1 MEKILEMGNK
11 YKYEVIGAIAIC
23 IIYFCFHIYSKKGTN
38 EKSEMKEIIEKKTG
52 DTPSKKEFG
61 ALISE
66 IREMSQGMKEMLE
79 YNKDLN
85 PKDNY
90 FSFRNE
96 YITKDIE
103 KIRILIDTKS
113 MGPHHDDDHTNTSQY
128 KVLFG
133 VDKTDDSLNTISFG
147 YNLNSV
153 IGFRLTRATIPDT
166 LYNVTTTNQQFRYSV
181 DNGHNKL
188 TGILREGAYSFQSLA
203 VEFQRALNVL
213 SAGFV
218 ISSDIGSF
226 KYTIDSGPSASVI
239 FYWDSFK
246 NKVHKLIGG
255 TGDTEII
262 ETLPHTFRNTVDH
275 SIHFVD
281 LVIPEIPSVATKI
294 SASGKNII
302 DRIPLTG
309 IRGNLVTY
317 IPLEEGT
324 PWTQNFFYP
333 INLNQL
339 SITLF
344 DDTTTNLLKNNNNDH
359 MLEFEISMLKN
370 TKLLK

>member
-1 MEKILEMGNK
+1 MEKILDLGK
-11 YKYEVIGAIAIC
+11 TYKYEIIGVIAIC
-23 IIYFCFHIYSKKGTN
+23 ILYIGMKIYSSK
-38 EKSEMKEIIEKKTG
+38 EKHTDKEVIMKE
-52 DTPSKKEFG
+52 TPESSSSKKELRL
-61 ALISE
+61 LISE
-66 IREMSQGMKEMLE
+66 IRKMSHGMKEMLE
-79 YNKDLN
+79 YNKNLN

-96 YITKDIE
+96 YITRDIE

-113 MGPHHDDDHTNTSQY
+113 MGPHHDDEHTNTSEY

-133 VDKTDDSLNTISFG
+133 IDKTDSPLNTISFG
-147 YNLNSV
+147 YKLNNV

-166 LYNVTTTNQQFRYSV
+166 LYNVTTTNQQFQFSV
-181 DNGHNKL
+181 DGGATLLH
-188 TGILREGAYSFQSLA
+188 GILREGAYSFQSLA
-203 VEFQRALNVL
+203 IEFQRALNEA
-213 SAGFV
+213 STSFV

-226 KYTIDSGPSASVI
+226 KYTIDSAPSSSVI
-239 FYWDSFK
+239 FYWDTHE
-246 NKVHKLIGG
+246 NQVHKLIGG
-255 TGDTEII
+255 SGGTEQI
-262 ETLPHTFRNTVDH
+262 TTFPHTFRNTVDH

-281 LVIPEIPSVATKI
+281 LVIPEVPSIATKI

-309 IRGNLVTY
+309 IRGNLITY
-317 IPLEEGT
+317 LPLEEGT

-339 SITLF
+339 SITLY
-344 DDTTTNLLKNNNNDH
+344 DDTTNNLLKNNNNDH
-359 MLEFEISMLKN
+359 MLEFEIAMLKN

>member
-1 MEKILEMGNK
+1 MEKILELGNK
-11 YKYEVIGAIAIC
+11 YKYEIISVIVVGIFYIL
-23 IIYFCFHIYSKKGTN
+23 FTIYSKKEN
-38 EKSEMKEIIEKKTG
+38 NKKEDEKITTEIVEK
-52 DTPSKKEFG
+52 DSSKKELRL
-61 ALISE
+61 LISE
-66 IREMSQGMKEMLE
+66 IRKMSHGMKEMLE
-79 YNKDLN
+79 YNKSLN

-96 YITKDIE
+96 YITRDIE

-113 MGPHHDDDHTNTSQY
+113 MGPHHDDEHTNTSEY

-133 VDKTDDSLNTISFG
+133 VDKTDTPLNTITFG
-147 YNLNSV
+147 YKLTDV
-153 IGFRLTRATIPDT
+153 IGFRLSRATIPDT
-166 LYNVTTTNQQFRYSV
+166 LYNVTTTNQRFDFSV
-181 DNGHNKL
+181 NEGSRL
-188 TGILREGAYSFQSLA
+188 TGTLREGAYTFQSLA
-203 VEFQRALNVL
+203 TEFQRALNEV
-213 SAGFV
+213 STSFV
-218 ISSDIGSF
+218 ISSDVGSF
-226 KYTIDSGPSASVI
+226 KYTIVSGPSSNI
-239 FYWDSFK
+239 TFYWDSHQ
-246 NKVHKLIGG
+246 NQVHKLIGG
-255 TGDTEII
+255 TGSTETIT
-262 ETLPHTFRNTVDH
+262 TLPHTFRNTVDH
-275 SIHFVD
+275 SVHFVD

-339 SITLF
+339 SISLF
-344 DDTTTNLLKNNNNDH
+344 DDTTNNLLKNNNNDH
-359 MLEFEISMLKN
+359 MLEFEVAILKN

>member
-11 YKYEVIGAIAIC
+11 YKYEIISVIVVGV
-23 IIYFCFHIYSKKGTN
+23 IYVLFTFYSKKEN
-38 EKSEMKEIIEKKTG
+38 KVEKEEKKITKEIVET
-52 DTPSKKEFG
+52 DSSKKELRL
-61 ALISE
+61 LISE
-66 IREMSQGMKEMLE
+66 IRKMSLSMKEMLE
-79 YNKDLN
+79 YNKKLN

-96 YITKDIE
+96 YITRDIE

-113 MGPHHDDDHTNTSQY
+113 MGPHHDDEHTNTSEY

-133 VDKTDDSLNTISFG
+133 VEKEAQLNTISFG
-147 YNLNSV
+147 YSLNNV

-166 LYNVTTTNQQFRYSV
+166 LYNVTTTNQRFRFSV
-181 DNGHNKL
+181 GSGGELD
-188 TGILREGAYSFQSLA
+188 GILREGAYTFQSLA
-203 VEFQRALNVL
+203 VEFQRALNE
-213 SAGFV
+213 AYDGTDFV

-226 KYTIDSGPSASVI
+226 KYTIDSGPSSNI
-239 FYWDSFK
+239 TFYWNSHM
-246 NKVHKLIGG
+246 NQVHKLIGG
-255 TGDTEII
+255 SGGTETIT
-262 ETLPHTFRNTVDH
+262 TLPHTFRNTVDH
-275 SIHFVD
+275 SVHFVD

-333 INLNQL
+333 INLNKL
-339 SITLF
+339 SISLF
-344 DDTTTNLLKNNNNDH
+344 DDTTNNLLKNNNNDH
-359 MLEFEISMLKN
+359 MLEFEVAILKN